1 MASFWLAPLWAIPV
15 LALAMAQ
22 TRPEIMT
29 QGATPRGWVLV
40 AHGMNLKPSRMQP
53 LADAVCNA
61 ESGLACRILTL
72 EGHEEGIPSRMRQVT
87 AASWKATMLEEIRW
101 IRQQAGKKP
110 VFFLGFSLGSLMGA
124 WAMQQFEEN
133 PFERA
138 VLLAPP
144 IETHAYARLAAL
156 IPGPSHWTLPSRN
169 HPEYRANSGTSLGA
183 YRALFAIQD
192 ELRNA
197 EPRGRQDDVLVLV
210 NPDDELVSARKLR
223 RRAEK
228 SGWSRWQIEDVLTLR
243 PSLSPVYQHLF
254 IDEPSMGSEAW
265 EHLVSRI
272 RSQIH

>member
-1 MASFWLAPLWAIPV
+1 MT
-15 LALAMAQ
+15 Q
-22 TRPEIMT
+22 TRPEIVT
-29 QGATPRGWVLV
+29 QSATPRGWVLV
-40 AHGMNLKPSRMQP
+40 AHGMNLRPSRMQP
-53 LADAVCNA
+53 LAEAVCNA

-101 IRQQAGKKP
+101 IREQAGEKP

-197 EPRGRQDDVLVLV
+197 KPRGRPRQDDVLALV

-228 SGWSRWQIEDVLTLR
+228 SGWSHWQIEDVLTLR
-243 PSLSPVYQHLF
+243 PSLRPVYQHLF

-272 RSQIH
+272 RSQISHESEYPSPDWQ